1 MEVWMDG
8 GSWSASKL
16 LIAAVVVAAITAAVV
31 AVALSSSRRA
41 GGWVGVGVAP
51 VSQQHWAPVCAAC
64 ANDTQHFVSLDTAT
78 GRFRYCGNVSLYCAI
93 TGGVSN

>member
-1 MEVWMDG
+1 MDG
-8 GSWSASKL
+8 SSWSASKL

-31 AVALSSSRRA
+31 AVALSPSKR

-64 ANDTQHFVSLDTAT
+64 ANDTQHFVSLDTAS
-78 GRFRYCGNVSLYCAI
+78 GRFRYCGNVSGYCGI
-93 TGGVSN
+93 VSGSN